1 MTEICSSLIV
11 PQYLEM
17 FNKRYHLWS
26 QYNGQLWKFVEVNI
40 CWQLMFL
47 PPTSHWSSL
56 LLTNNKKNIAACIL
70 NCQKYY
76 KAIFIKGCLI
86 ISDQN
91 KHHFNKLPTFLIS
104 FWSLTGIW
112 YTVNCRLLI
121 RPRIIQLCKGWYT
134 LIKLF
139 WSTCKFVDFLLPS
152 DIGWAKMC

>member
-26 QYNGQLWKFVEVNI
+26 QNNGQLWNFVEVNI
-40 CWQLMFL
+40 CWRLVFL

-56 LLTNNKKNIAACIL
+56 LLTNSKINIAACTL

-91 KHHFNKLPTFLIS
+91 KHHFNNWLFS
-104 FWSLTGIW
+104 FWCLTGIR
-112 YTVNCRLLI
+112 YTINCHLLI
-121 RPRIIQLCKGWYT
+121 SPRIIQLRKGCYT

-139 WSTCKFVDFLLPS
+139 WSTCKFVDFLLPC
-152 DIGWAKMC
+152 DKGWAKMC